1 VASIRKEILTAAAPE
16 KVWDVIRDVGEL
28 HTRLVPGFVVDTRLE
43 DGARVVTFANGLVAR
58 ELIVDVDDAARRLAY
73 AVVDGPMS
81 HHHATVVV
89 EPTGADGSRVV
100 WHADLLPHELAE
112 RIGSMMDAG
121 AAAMQQALD
130 RL

>member
-1 VASIRKEILTAAAPE
+1 M
-16 KVWDVIRDVGEL
+16 
-28 HTRLVPGFVVDTRLE
+28 
-43 DGARVVTFANGLVAR
+43 
-58 ELIVDVDDAARRLAY
+58 IVDVDDGARRLAY
-73 AVVDGPMS
+73 AAVDGPMS

-89 EPTGADGSRVV
+89 EPAGPHGSRVV

-112 RIGSMMDAG
+112 RIGAMMDAG